1 MKTQTLND
9 LQKASADLQNLISAF
24 KPEHFNRVPFEG
36 SWTAGQVAEHI
47 LKSYNGI
54 LEVISDQAGPTER
67 KPDEKIEAIKDLFL
81 NFDTKMSSPD
91 FVLPSAPPHNQQTLL
106 QESKDLLDKMTT
118 TITSQD
124 LSATYNAF
132 ELPGFGKFTRLEW
145 VYFLVYHLQRHNH
158 QLNKIYQ
165 KIQGYI
171 TY

>member
-1 MKTQTLND
+1 MKAQALSD
-9 LQKASADLQNLISAF
+9 LQKASADLQNLVSAF
-24 KPEHFNRVPFEG
+24 KPEQFNSVPFEG

-47 LKSYNGI
+47 LKSYSGV
-54 LEVISDQAGPTER
+54 LEVISDQAEPTER

-106 QESKDLLDKMTT
+106 KESNDLLAKMTAV
-118 TITSQD
+118 IASQD

-158 QLNKIYQ
+158 QLNSIYQ
-165 KIQGYI
+165 KIN
-171 TY
+171 